1 MIRAAFGPPK
11 ENMHVQNIKSAD
23 HPRRRLSLR
32 YTDTPTRPQPQPA
45 SSLPRKELRRIVAEM
60 VG

>member
-1 MIRAAFGPPK
+1 MRAVSGPPK
-11 ENMHVQNIKSAD
+11 ENMHVKNIKSAD

-32 YTDTPTRPQPQPA
+32 YTEIPTRPQPQSTA
-45 SSLPRKELRRIVAEM
+45 SLPRNELRRIVAEM